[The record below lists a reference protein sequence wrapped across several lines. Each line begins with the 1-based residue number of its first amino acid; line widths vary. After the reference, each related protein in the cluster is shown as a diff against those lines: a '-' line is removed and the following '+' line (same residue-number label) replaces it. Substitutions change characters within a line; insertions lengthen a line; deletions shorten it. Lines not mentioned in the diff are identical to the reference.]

1 MSRSFSHF
9 MRINSLK
16 MSNMIFFSQ
25 KEGIIMSSLGE
36 RLRTAREKS
45 GFKQTQVFEKTKIN
59 NKTLSRYE
67 NDGSEPDKD
76 TLTIL
81 ADLYGVSIDWLYGR
95 TDDPKPKN
103 ANSIIKTATEMK
115 NADALKEQSALYEKS
130 GGRAYFGG
138 ADQYTEEELDV
149 AKAAIEA
156 YRSIKRKDK
165 K

>member
-103 ANSIIKTATEMK
+103 ANSIIKTANEMK
-115 NADALKEQSALYEKS
+115 NADALKEQSASYEKS
-130 GGRAYFGG
+130 GGRAYYGG
-138 ADQYTEEELDV
+138 GSDWSEEE
-149 AKAAIEA
+149 KAAADAFIETL
-156 YRSIKRKDK
+156 RKRKQEK